1 MAKRKP
7 FHNPFVGLK
16 LSVPEKRPE
25 PPPVE
30 EPQPLQEG
38 EEELFLRAVGEV
50 EPVRK
55 GANRVALKPPRRPV
69 ARIVDDEEEALF
81 ELQEL
86 VAGRAPFDLV
96 DSDEYIE
103 GSIASLDRRV
113 LRRLRNGEYSIQGTL
128 DLHGLTRVEAKEAL
142 VRFVEASRR
151 DGKRCVL
158 VIHGRGLH
166 SKDQIPVLKEGVQK
180 WLTRGRLGAQ
190 VLAFSS
196 ARPADGGAGAVY
208 VLLRR

>member
-7 FHNPFVGLK
+7 FHNPFLGLK
-16 LSVPEKRPE
+16 LDLPEERPDPAPVVE
-25 PPPVE
+25 PKPPQGDE
-30 EPQPLQEG
+30 D
-38 EEELFLRAVGEV
+38 ELFLRAVGEV

-55 GANRVALKPPRRPV
+55 GANRVALHPPRRPV

-81 ELQEL
+81 ELHEL
-86 VAGRAPFDLV
+86 VAGRAPFDLA
-96 DSDEYIE
+96 DSDEFIE

-128 DLHGLTRVEAKEAL
+128 DLHGLTRAEAKEAL
-142 VRFVEASRR
+142 VRFIEASRR
-151 DGKRCVL
+151 EGKRCVL

-166 SKDQIPVLKEGVQK
+166 SKDQIPVLKEGVQM

-196 ARPADGGAGAVY
+196 ARPADGGVGAVY